1 MQIYLIRHPQPRDA
15 AGLCYGRLDLAV
27 GRTALVDTASAV
39 RRQIPVPIMRHAPI
53 YTSPL
58 SRCADL
64 ARELSRPREPI
75 LAPDLTEM
83 DFGAWEGQ
91 SWDTVPRDELD
102 KWAEDVWR
110 YRPGGGESAQAVADR
125 WRRWVS
131 GLQRCERN
139 PVIVVTHAGIIRV
152 ALAQNQRRAG
162 TDVAHPAVEFGSV
175 HCFCIS
181 DTSSMPVQQS
191 GATP

>member
-15 AGLCYGRLDLAV
+15 TGLCYGRLDVAVDRQALAN
-27 GRTALVDTASAV
+27 TAGAV
-39 RRQIPVPIMRHAPI
+39 RRQIPVQVMRRAPI

-75 LAPDLTEM
+75 SAPDLMEM

-91 SWDTVPRDELD
+91 PWDTVPRDDLD
-102 KWAEDVWR
+102 QWAEDVWC
-110 YRPGGGESAQAVADR
+110 YRPGGGESAQAVAER
-125 WRRWVS
+125 WHRWVA
-131 GLQRCERN
+131 GLQECKRD
-139 PVIVVTHAGIIRV
+139 PVIAVTHAGIIRV
-152 ALAQNQRRAG
+152 ALAQNQRPAG
-162 TDVAHPAVEFGSV
+162 TYVARTAVEFGSV

-181 DTSSMPVQQS
+181 DTSSKPVQQS
-191 GATP
+191 GGTP